1 MWILWISLGSIV
13 FTTKVINS
21 CRQRIVEEKTKL
33 IHILTTEWGKH
44 EKITNYYSYSIINC
58 RHLFS

>member
-1 MWILWISLGSIV
+1 MWILWISVGSIA

-21 CRQRIVEEKTKL
+21 FMQKIVEEKTKL
-33 IHILTTEWGKH
+33 IHILTMEWGKH
-44 EKITNYYSYSIINC
+44 EKIINYYNYSIINC